1 MSRSNDRISLVGL
14 PGCGKTTIGRQ
25 LARVRQL
32 PFVDSDHEIER
43 YLGCSIRDFFDRE
56 GEPAFRDIEQRVIAE
71 LLDAPNPVVLATGGG
86 AVLREETRQALR
98 RKSMVVY
105 LRAQPDD
112 LARRLGRDT
121 TRPLLQGVDPRVRL
135 RELFAQRDAFY
146 RETAHLAVDTAH
158 KTATTLANLISMQID
173 MANARKEDVE

>member
-1 MSRSNDRISLVGL
+1 M

-25 LARVRQL
+25 LARARQL
-32 PFVDSDHEIER
+32 PFVDADHEIER
-43 YLGCSIRDFFDRE
+43 YLGCSIREFFDRE
-56 GEPAFRDIEQRVIAE
+56 GEPAFRDIEQRIIGE
-71 LLDAPNPVVLATGGG
+71 LLDTAAPAVLATGGG
-86 AVLREETRQALR
+86 AVLREATRQALR
-98 RKSMVVY
+98 RQSTVVY

-135 RELFAQRDAFY
+135 RELFAQRDGFY

-173 MANARKEDVE
+173 MAGTRKDGV